1 MIINNPQLFHDGGCY
16 YIETSPLICR
26 ANQLTGFYMIM
37 ASIMKELKSQYQPKK
52 NSRNLK
58 SNFLTYFKN
67 KGKFFILSQKMSP
80 ELQFQTTAWVYT
92 DWQLKKNLM
101 APFHGWGSTA

>member
-37 ASIMKELKSQYQPKK
+37 ASIMKELTSQYQPKK
-52 NSRNLK
+52 IQE
-58 SNFLTYFKN
+58 T
-67 KGKFFILSQKMSP
+67 LSQI
-80 ELQFQTTAWVYT
+80 F
-92 DWQLKKNLM
+92 
-101 APFHGWGSTA
+101 